1 VAMSSRTRAAMVGLV
16 LGMVSCT
23 GAAVD
28 PNTPDAPGTAATSE
42 SAGKPYPPTE
52 VLEVVDTYHGVNV
65 ADPYRYLEKWDDPK
79 VKAWSKAQ
87 NEYARAELGALPHA
101 GKVRAR
107 LTHLLGNQSPRYF
120 SLTQRSGK
128 LFAMKEQPP
137 KQQPFLIA
145 LPSADKPNEARVI
158 VDPNMIDKKGKT
170 TIDWYFPSDDAK
182 LVAVSLSSGGSES
195 GDLHIYDVATGEQ
208 KFEVVPRVNGGT
220 AGGTLA
226 WDRDGKGF
234 TYSRYPRKGE
244 RPAED
249 LDFYVQVYHHRLGT
263 SPDED
268 TYEIGKDFPR
278 IAEIELKSNPKTG
291 HLLATVQNGDGGEF
305 ALYLRKAGGKWQQL
319 SKFED
324 RVLQAEFGPDDALY
338 MLSRNGAPRGKV
350 QRMPLSRLD
359 LAKAETVIPEGTDTI
374 VSSFW
379 DAPSVL
385 PTANRLYVLYQL
397 GGPSEF
403 RVFDLK
409 GKRLDAP
416 KQLPVAAAAGLV
428 PLGGDDVLFS
438 NWSFVE
444 PPAVYR
450 FQAKAGSTT
459 KTALASTSP
468 ADMSKVRV
476 VREMAT
482 SKDGTKVPV
491 NILLPAG
498 YEKGKAIPCVVN
510 GYGGYG
516 VSLAPRFRAYY
527 NVLLEQGVC
536 YAVANLRGGGEFGD
550 AWHKAG
556 NLTNKQNVFDDFAA
570 VLQHLVDTGT
580 ARRDALGIIGGSNG
594 GLLMGS
600 VLTQH
605 PEMVKVVVSFVGI
618 YDMLRVENAANGAF
632 NVTEFGTVKD
642 KAHFEAL
649 HAYSPYH
656 HVVDQTDY
664 PAVLMLTG
672 ENDPRVD
679 PMQSRKMI
687 ARLQAAASSG
697 SPILLRTS
705 ADSGHGGGNSLEHE
719 IAQLTE
725 VYSFIFDRLG
735 VAVR

>member
-1 VAMSSRTRAAMVGLV
+1 MAGLV
-16 LGMVSCT
+16 LGMASCGPPVGSPGAPEAP
-23 GAAVD
+23 GAA
-28 PNTPDAPGTAATSE
+28 APPAAPAT
-42 SAGKPYPPTE
+42 KPYPPTE
-52 VLEVVDTYHGVNV
+52 ILDVVDTYHGVSV
-65 ADPYRYLEKWDDPK
+65 TDPYRYLERWDDPK
-79 VKAWSKAQ
+79 VKAWSKSQ
-87 NEYARAELGALPHA
+87 NDYARSVLDVLPHV

-120 SLTQRSGK
+120 SLTRQGGT

-145 LPSADKPNEARVI
+145 LPSADAPEKARVV
-158 VDPNMIDKKGKT
+158 VDPNVLDAKGTT
-170 TIDWYFPSDDAK
+170 TIDWYFPSDDGK
-182 LVAVSLSSGGSES
+182 LVAVSLSKEGSEA
-195 GDLHIYDVATGEQ
+195 GDLHVYDVETGEQ
-208 KFEVVPRVNGGT
+208 KYEVIPRVNGGT

-226 WDRDGKGF
+226 WDPDGKGF
-234 TYSRYPRKGE
+234 CYSRYPRKGE
-244 RPAED
+244 RPEKDMA
-249 LDFYVQVYHHRLGT
+249 FYVQVYHHRLGT
-263 SPDED
+263 SPSED

-278 IAEIELKSNPKTG
+278 IAEIELKSNPETG
-291 HLLATVQNGDGGEF
+291 HLLANVQNGDGGEF
-305 ALYLRKAGGKWQQL
+305 ALYLRERGTWKQL

-338 MLSRNGAPRGKV
+338 LLSRNGAPRGKV
-350 QRMPLSRLD
+350 QRMPLNRLD
-359 LAKAETVIPEGTDTI
+359 LAKAETVIPEGPDTI
-374 VSSFW
+374 VNSFW

-385 PTANRLYVLYQL
+385 PTDNRLYVLYQL

-409 GKRLDAP
+409 GKPQSAP
-416 KQLPVAAAAGLV
+416 KQLPVAAAHGIV

-438 NWSFVE
+438 NWSFVQ

-450 FQAKAGSTT
+450 YDAKSGATT

-468 ADMSKVRV
+468 ADMSKVKV

-498 YEKGKAIPCVVN
+498 HEKGKAIPCVVN

-536 YAVANLRGGGEFGD
+536 YAVANIRGGGEFGE

-570 VLQHLVDTGT
+570 VLKHLVDSGT

-605 PEMVKVVVSFVGI
+605 PGMVKVVVSFVGI
-618 YDMLRVENAANGAF
+618 YDMLRVENSPNGAF

-642 KAHFEAL
+642 RAQFEAL

-656 HVVDQTDY
+656 RVVDGADY
-664 PAVLMLTG
+664 PATLMLTG

-687 ARLQAAASSG
+687 ARLQAATSSNR
-697 SPILLRTS
+697 PLLLRTS
-705 ADSGHGGGNSLEHE
+705 SDSGHGGGHSLEQE
-719 IAQLTE
+719 IAQLTD
-725 VYSFIFDRLG
+725 VYAFIFDRLG
-735 VAVR
+735 VEVR